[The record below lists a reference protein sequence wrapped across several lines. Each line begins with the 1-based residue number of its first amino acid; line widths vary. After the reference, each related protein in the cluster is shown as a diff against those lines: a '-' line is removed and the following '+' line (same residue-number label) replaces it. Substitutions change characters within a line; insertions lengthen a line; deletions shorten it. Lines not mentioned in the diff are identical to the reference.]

1 MNHWKTLWKATISAM
16 NTSQWMICQTLAGLK
31 IGSRTLTSF
40 SGA

>member
-1 MNHWKTLWKATISAM
+1 MSHLTTKWAPIIINQNTIHVMTIQNLSGF
-16 NTSQWMICQTLAGLK
+16 N